1 MSRIN
6 LRTLYAVYKKSAI
19 LMHAR
24 LIPAKVFKVW
34 ATADEDYIVRR
45 VSN

>member
-1 MSRIN
+1 MSRMN
-6 LRTLYAVYKKSAI
+6 LRTLYAVYKESAI
-19 LMHAR
+19 LLHAR
-24 LIPAKVFKVW
+24 LIPAKVFQ